1 MTKINSVVLGIWSVS
16 ALTALPGLAISPI
29 MGDLQ
34 TIFPKAGEMEIQM
47 LTSLPSLLIIP
58 FIIISG
64 YLTQKVTIYKLLV
77 AGLILFGATG
87 IFYLLATKMWQLILV
102 SALLG
107 IGAGMII
114 PLSTGLIALFFTGKE
129 RTMQF
134 GLNSSI
140 SNFMIVVATFL
151 TGYLAGVSWRLPF
164 LVYLLPFVALFF
176 VVRLKKYRSEI
187 NSVPNNKMAAAANPA
202 MVSAAPSVTT
212 SVTPSADISVTT
224 SATPSAD
231 SSVNHNI
238 GRYGLDIAH
247 LLHMM
252 AFYWMITFLAVI
264 IVFYVP
270 FLMTSNGMSEKMSGT
285 IISLFFLAIML
296 PGLFLN
302 KVLDTLGRQTVIFA
316 IAMITVGLFIISVTN
331 REWMMLVAAIITG
344 IGYGIAQPLCYDKTG
359 SISLPTKNTVALA
372 GVMTMNYLAI
382 VLCPFIIDGLKNV
395 IDIQENVFPFRL
407 GTSLALLLLSLALFK
422 NRAFIFTVSR

>member
-58 FIIISG
+58 FIILSG
-64 YLTQKVTIYKLLV
+64 YLTQKVNIYKLLV
-77 AGLILFGATG
+77 VGLILFGATG

-107 IGAGMII
+107 IGAGIII

-140 SNFMIVVATFL
+140 SNLMVVMATFV

-164 LVYLLPFVALFF
+164 LVYLLPFAALFF
-176 VVRLKKYRSEI
+176 VVRLKRLWPEI
-187 NSVPNNKMAAAANPA
+187 NSVPDNKRAAAANPA
-202 MVSAAPSVTT
+202 TVSSATSPST
-212 SVTPSADISVTT
+212 SATT
-224 SATPSAD
+224 SATLSAGIP
-231 SSVNHNI
+231 VNHNI

-247 LLHMM
+247 LLHIMF
-252 AFYWMITFLAVI
+252 FYWTITFLAVI
-264 IVFYVP
+264 IIFYIP

-331 REWMMLVAAIITG
+331 REWMMLAAAVITG

-359 SISLPTKNTVALA
+359 SISLPAKNTVALA

-395 IDIQENVFPFRL
+395 IDIQGNVFPFRL